1 MPITAHG
8 STMPTGPL
16 VSVAILINSIAQM
29 GIPFN
34 PSSHHRY
41 NWSMAKTMKQ
51 VSTISTRDAIAARC
65 TSNPESSNREARNAT
80 FGKKE
85 KTRDCHNDCC
95 QCRRKARSEL
105 CYLSG
110 RKGQRCDTPMKK
122 RRLVG
127 DISAIVY
134 R

>member
-65 TSNPESSNREARNAT
+65 TSNPESSNREARNAMS
-80 FGKKE
+80 FLLRLAKRE
-85 KTRDCHNDCC
+85 NTRLPYDCC

-122 RRLVG
+122 GGL
-127 DISAIVY
+127 
-134 R
+134 

>member
-65 TSNPESSNREARNAT
+65 TSNPDSSNREARNAMS
-80 FGKKE
+80 FLL
-85 KTRDCHNDCC
+85 RL
-95 QCRRKARSEL
+95 A
-105 CYLSG
+105 
-110 RKGQRCDTPMKK
+110 KK
-122 RRLVG
+122 RKHTIAIR
-127 DISAIVY
+127 IAASAEGRREVNSVTSPTGRDNAAIHQ
-134 R
+134 